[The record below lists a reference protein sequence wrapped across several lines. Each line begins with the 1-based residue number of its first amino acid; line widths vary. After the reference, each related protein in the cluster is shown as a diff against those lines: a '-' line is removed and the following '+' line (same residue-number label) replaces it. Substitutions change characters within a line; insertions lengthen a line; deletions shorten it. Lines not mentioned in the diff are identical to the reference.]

1 MPIFTIHMVIA
12 GGIVEG
18 DGVKILRNCE
28 TGRGALFC
36 VALLGVGG
44 QLGNI
49 KLAPG
54 NPLRW
59 DVCSRGFFGMVIQTF
74 ASWGGKK
81 TDQVNG

>member
-54 NPLRW
+54 NPLR
-59 DVCSRGFFGMVIQTF
+59 
-74 ASWGGKK
+74 
-81 TDQVNG
+81 